1 MQCCFCCAFAL
12 KTCTL
17 RIVINKERCS
27 DSKDGKIWDYLL
39 AMFVGYLWIDK
50 KFVSLLFTGCRKK
63 TKRLDV
69 KRFQLRMPVTSL
81 TPTDYI
87 IVSRFLTGVGQKT
100 NRENNR
106 LRKKTNRENNRLRKK
121 TNREKEQQNKKENK
135 DREEKNNR
143 LRTKTKREKEGNN
156 RRRKNNK
163 NIIFWSRQ
171 NRRKLLLTKRR
182 LETSFR
188 NDKKEFFGRWYFN
201 KNVSP
206 SKIGFLLQ
214 SQTISL
220 LPVLLSSSTPLG
232 DFGNSS
238 FPQFSWFNRRKKNL
252 FKKAKTSF

>member
-1 MQCCFCCAFAL
+1 
-12 KTCTL
+12 
-17 RIVINKERCS
+17 
-27 DSKDGKIWDYLL
+27 
-39 AMFVGYLWIDK
+39 
-50 KFVSLLFTGCRKK
+50 
-63 TKRLDV
+63 
-69 KRFQLRMPVTSL
+69 MPVTSL

-156 RRRKNNK
+156 RTRKNNK

-188 NDKKEFFGRWYFN
+188 NDKKEFFREMIFQLKCFSFENWFSIAITN
-201 KNVSP
+201 N
-206 SKIGFLLQ
+206 F
-214 SQTISL
+214 
-220 LPVLLSSSTPLG
+220 SSSGLVVIVNPSG
-232 DFGNSS
+232 GF
-238 FPQFSWFNRRKKNL
+238 W
-252 FKKAKTSF
+252 